1 MTKKL
6 EDILN
11 LPNVKE
17 AFKQVDKKEQA
28 RENKDN
34 TRQVQ
39 KNVDPKTAKSL
50 QAAYDE
56 FDKIEKALPQVAG
69 LGELSDLE
77 LDKLAMEAEDSY
89 KNLMDLGMNIEPRL
103 AGRIMEVASS
113 MMQNAI
119 NAKNSKVDKKLK
131 MIELQLKK
139 EKLDQG
145 KPEEEAI
152 TGTGSVVADRNELI
166 KQILANKPQD
176 VDKDK

>member
-6 EDILN
+6 EEIFDLEDSSDKKDIVQRLEEEQQ
-11 LPNVKE
+11 VKDDKE
-17 AFKQVDKKEQA
+17 A
-28 RENKDN
+28 DN
-34 TRQVQ
+34 LIQE
-39 KNVDPKTAKSL
+39 KLAI
-50 QAAYDE
+50 
-56 FDKIEKALPQVAG
+56 DKIDAALPQVDG
-69 LGELSDLE
+69 LQD
-77 LDKLAMEAEDSY
+77 DKEIDQFAEESFQAY
-89 KNLMDLGMNIEPRL
+89 KDLMDLGMNIEPRL

-176 VDKDK
+176 SDKDK